1 MRINGFG
8 ELENIHKALRK
19 DAPALKTGKSSVAG
33 ASPEGGDE
41 VAISLQAK
49 LMARLRQM
57 PEVRAEEIRR
67 VLTKIQDGTLT
78 NSEALDSAIEKML
91 RDIV

>member
-19 DAPALKTGKSSVAG
+19 DESALRAGKS
-33 ASPEGGDE
+33 ASAEAAARSSDE

-49 LMARLRQM
+49 LMARLRQI
-57 PEVRAEEIRR
+57 PDVRPEEIRR
-67 VLTKIQDGTLT
+67 ILAKIEEGTLT
-78 NSEALDSAIEKML
+78 NSEALDSAIERML